1 MTIKKISGDSLIIS
15 LFAISVFAPNVYAKQ
30 LVLFFFIFLFIKFI
44 ISKNIFYLLN
54 TKILILILF
63 SPGIILSLISF
74 NEVFFRYLPVLF
86 IVFYFPFT
94 NFRLNFLFIL
104 LCMIFIFFYLVLTQI
119 FLSFENELFL
129 NFRNFW
135 YPFEYAE
142 LFNVDKIDNPLKQI
156 IENTRI
162 SRFGGLYYNPNTY
175 AGILFILYL
184 IIDKLFK
191 YYFDNILI
199 IKKKATITY
208 FIINLFFIVSLL
220 FAGSLTIMV
229 SYILYKII
237 TLKERKLYKKKF
249 LNFLKTVF
257 LFFLILL
264 TVPMLGYELV
274 NLGSTASFGIKLSI
288 FYRYLEEVN
297 LLNLLFGGTFD
308 IFFDQEYG
316 YWLGASGLSGLF
328 AFFLLFKTI
337 IKTIPSSKSLI
348 LSFLLIGF
356 GATIFYNFMMISLV
370 IILLIINSAIHFK
383 NIIIK

>member
-1 MTIKKISGDSLIIS
+1 
-15 LFAISVFAPNVYAKQ
+15 
-30 LVLFFFIFLFIKFI
+30 
-44 ISKNIFYLLN
+44 
-54 TKILILILF
+54 
-63 SPGIILSLISF
+63 
-74 NEVFFRYLPVLF
+74 
-86 IVFYFPFT
+86 
-94 NFRLNFLFIL
+94 
-104 LCMIFIFFYLVLTQI
+104 LTQI

-142 LFNVDKIDNPLKQI
+142 FFNVDKIDNPLKQI

-264 TVPMLGYELV
+264 TVPILRYELV
-274 NLGSTASFGIKLSI
+274 NLDGTASFGIKLSI

-316 YWLGASGLSGLF
+316 YWLGSSGLSGLF

-348 LSFLLIGF
+348 LSFLLIGI
-356 GATIFYNFMMISLV
+356 GATIFYNFMMIGLV